1 MKVKTNKY
9 LTKIDSQLTLITQAL
24 RSQYCSIITYS
35 NFYLRKATR
44 GSLLYVPLAQKYIYE
59 LVAWTQQAK
68 LFKRQSV
75 EDVTR
80 CLPIISHITQPIM
93 SHYFHYLSI
102 TYSKDRNIQLVAL
115 MQQAKLFKLL
125 WICYSKMSLPINHS
139 I

>member
-9 LTKIDSQLTLITQAL
+9 LTKVDSQLTLITQAL

-35 NFYLRKATR
+35 KFYLRKATR

-75 EDVTR
+75 EVLTR
-80 CLPIISHITQPIM
+80 CLSIVSHITQPLR
-93 SHYFHYLSI
+93 SHNYLSI
-102 TYSKDRNIQLVAL
+102 TYSKDKIIQLVAL
-115 MQQAKLFKLL
+115 TQQAKLFKLL
-125 WICYSKMSLPINHS
+125 WLCYSKMPLPINHS
-139 I
+139 K